1 MTLLPNEGR
10 PYEQLRAGGAQNG
23 GDPPSD
29 RADRRRR
36 PRRRRAGG
44 RHSPRPRLHARR
56 RSVHRQHPADGIALP
71 SFDLPDVDG
80 GRLSSDELGGK
91 VALVTFLDSQCTDAC
106 PIVAAQLAD
115 GLAQLTPEEREQVVA
130 LAISTDPEED
140 TPKAVRALLEPQ
152 GALGAIR
159 YLVGFVEVLRPL
171 WAEFA
176 IATTLDSGD
185 DSLHSA
191 PVRIYDRNGIWVSTL
206 RPRADLTP
214 GNVAHDVRAALQSS

>member
-1 MTLLPNEGR
+1 MRLRIALISLAAVAAAGLAVGIVLARDSTPAEG
-10 PYEQLRAGGAQNG
+10 AFTGSI
-23 GDPPSD
+23 PPE
-29 RADRRRR
+29 
-36 PRRRRAGG
+36 
-44 RHSPRPRLHARR
+44 
-56 RSVHRQHPADGIALP
+56 GIALP

-140 TPKAVRALLEPQ
+140 TPEAVRALLEPQ

-159 YLVGFVEVLRPL
+159 YLVGPVEVLRPL

-191 PVRIYDRNGIWVSTL
+191 PVRIYDRDGIWVSTL